1 MRKILIVIDM
11 QNDFI
16 DGSLANKAA
25 EAIVPGI
32 AKAIKDYSE
41 VVFTRDTHDENYL
54 STAEG
59 KKLPIEHCVRGT
71 HGWEIRK
78 ELLDTAPV
86 RAIID
91 KPTFGWLGWDLGLK
105 PEDELTLVGTCTDI
119 CVVSNA
125 LILKA
130 KYPESKISVIESLC
144 AGLTEERHKAAIET
158 MRSCQID
165 IL

>member
-1 MRKILIVIDM
+1 MRKILAIIDM

-16 DGSLANKAA
+16 DGSLANAA
-25 EAIVPGI
+25 AAAIVPGI
-32 AKAIKDYSE
+32 ADAIKSYDE
-41 VVFTRDTHDENYL
+41 VIFTRDTHDENYL

-59 KKLPIEHCVRGT
+59 KKLPIEHCLRGT

-78 ELLDTAPV
+78 ELLDAAPV
-86 RAIID
+86 RAIVD
-91 KPTFGWLGWDLGLK
+91 KPTFGWLGWDLSLK

-144 AGLTEERHKAAIET
+144 AGLTEEKHKAAIET
-158 MRSCQID
+158 MRSCQVD

>member
-1 MRKILIVIDM
+1 MRKILAVIDM

-16 DGSLANKAA
+16 DGSLANEAA
-25 EAIVPGI
+25 AAIVLGI
-32 AKAIKDYSE
+32 ADAIKDYDE
-41 VVFTRDTHDENYL
+41 VIFTRDTHDENYL

-59 KKLPIEHCVRGT
+59 KKLPIEHCVCGT

-78 ELLDTAPV
+78 ELLDAAPI

-91 KPTFGWLGWDLGLK
+91 KPTFGWLGWDLNLK

-144 AGLTEERHKAAIET
+144 AGLTEEKHKAAIET